1 MPRAPSSTKT
11 AKKGKGAAAGGG
23 AGSARH
29 DPLHAQLRQDELVAK
44 YGTVSAPGRRPHKK
58 VGDAGEADADGNAIG
73 AALAAAAGP
82 KASSM
87 ISGSKSAGSLQRS
100 TYIDPRLSRNILRLA
115 REQQDEME
123 QELGIDSRAA
133 SGSASTSKA
142 SKLSKIRDSTAD
154 MPEDDDDDDAMGH
167 PGGARADEE
176 DGGDDD
182 DDDDFPED
190 AGEDEEVY
198 EELEIDPSDT
208 QLLARLGAGDD
219 DDDEHELGDGPS
231 RARGAGA
238 KGGNL
243 ADMILAKIAEADE
256 SGGKVTFKAGSLE
269 EPVERPMPPGINPK
283 IIEVYTKVG
292 ELLSRYKSGPLPKAF
307 KIVPSLP
314 SWETVLYITN
324 PETWTPHATYAA
336 TKIFVSNLK
345 ASQTQRFF
353 ELVLLDKF
361 RDEIRDKGKTSYQIY
376 EALKK
381 GLYKPA
387 AFFKGLLFPLCES
400 GTLTLKEAAILASVL
415 TKVSIPVLHSAA
427 ALLRL
432 AEMEYTGPTS
442 LLIRVLLDKKY
453 ALPYKVVDALVFHF
467 LKFAQEGSG
476 VEVDRSGL
484 ETGGQA
490 GERRMPVLWHQ
501 SLLVFAQR
509 YKQDLTPDQKAALVD
524 LLRVQTHPGISP
536 EVRRELTT
544 GAARGEM
551 LDEPM
556 DDDADSYDGV
566 SDIMSV

>member
-11 AKKGKGAAAGGG
+11 VKKGTASSSK
-23 AGSARH
+23 SANSGKASVRH
-29 DPLHAQLRQDELVAK
+29 DPLHAQLRDDELISK

-58 VGDAGEADADGNAIG
+58 SQDSTNHGEENTDSSLPINAI
-73 AALAAAAGP
+73 
-82 KASSM
+82 
-87 ISGSKSAGSLQRS
+87 ISGAKVGGSMQRS
-100 TYIDPRLSRNILRLA
+100 SYVDPRLSTNILRLA
-115 REQQDEME
+115 REQQDEIE
-123 QELGIDSRAA
+123 REEAA
-133 SGSASTSKA
+133 QGQSSASAPNPFPHLKS
-142 SKLSKIRDSTAD
+142 IRGAKAD
-154 MPEDDDDDDAMGH
+154 MP
-167 PGGARADEE
+167 
-176 DGGDDD
+176 DDD
-182 DDDDFPED
+182 DDDDRIAGQVDSDQDDAADLDDDDDEDFPD
-190 AGEDEEVY
+190 HNDEEVY
-198 EELEIDPSDT
+198 EELEIDPTDSH
-208 QLLARLGAGDD
+208 LLARLGAGG
-219 DDDEHELGDGPS
+219 DDDEEDGMGGTGP
-231 RARGAGA
+231 AGPF
-238 KGGNL
+238 GGRRGNL
-243 ADMILAKIAEADE
+243 ADMIMAKIAEADE
-256 SGGKVTFKAGSLE
+256 AGGTVTFKQGSLDE
-269 EPVERPMPPGINPK
+269 GDEPQQRPMPPGINPK
-283 IIEVYTKVG
+283 VIEVYTKVG

-307 KIVPSLP
+307 KIIPSLP

-324 PETWTPHATYAA
+324 PPTWTPHATFAA

-345 ASQTQRFF
+345 ASQTQKFF
-353 ELVLLDKF
+353 DLILLDKF

-484 ETGGQA
+484 EAGVK

-509 YKQDLTPDQKAALVD
+509 YKQDLTPDQKAALID

-536 EVRRELTT
+536 EIRRELTT
-544 GAARGEM
+544 GSARGEM

-556 DDDADSYDGV
+556 DDDDAASYDGV

>member
-11 AKKGKGAAAGGG
+11 AKKNPATAKG
-23 AGSARH
+23 ARH
-29 DPLHAQLRQDELVAK
+29 DPLHAQLREDDVIAK
-44 YGTVSAPGRRPHKK
+44 YGTVSAPGRRKHKK
-58 VGDAGEADADGNAIG
+58 HTPAADGDDQP
-73 AALAAAAGP
+73 AAPVA
-82 KASSM
+82 M
-87 ISGSKSAGSLQRS
+87 ISGATSAGSLQRS
-100 TYIDPRLSRNILRLA
+100 SYIDPRLSRNILRLA
-115 REQQDEME
+115 REQQDEIDRE
-123 QELGIDSRAA
+123 QAGPAQPQPPQA
-133 SGSASTSKA
+133 SSSSSLARIRHSK
-142 SKLSKIRDSTAD
+142 AD
-154 MPEDDDDDDAMGH
+154 MPEDDDDDDDNV
-167 PGGARADEE
+167 PQRRTADDHE
-176 DGGDDD
+176 DDD

-208 QLLARLGAGDD
+208 QLLARLGAAAADH
-219 DDDEHELGDGPS
+219 DDEHDL
-231 RARGAGA
+231 GAGGA
-238 KGGNL
+238 RRGGSSL
-243 ADMILAKIAEADE
+243 ADMIMAKIEEADKI
-256 SGGKVTFKAGSLE
+256 SGGGKVTFKAGSLD
-269 EPVERPMPPGINPK
+269 EPGEQKERPMPPGINPK
-283 IIEVYTKVG
+283 VIEVYTKVG

-324 PETWTPHATYAA
+324 PETWTPHATLAA

-345 ASQTQRFF
+345 ASQTQKFF
-353 ELVLLDKF
+353 DLVLLDKF
-361 RDEIRDKGKTSYQIY
+361 RNEIRDEGKTSYQIY

-400 GTLTLKEAAILASVL
+400 GTLTLKEAAIVASVL

-467 LKFAQEGSG
+467 LKFSQEGSG
-476 VEVDRSGL
+476 VEGDRSGVA
-484 ETGGQA
+484 GVGA

-556 DDDADSYDGV
+556 DDDDNDSFDGV
-566 SDIMSV
+566 SEIMSD

>member
-11 AKKGKGAAAGGG
+11 GKKSNAATSKGG
-23 AGSARH
+23 RH
-29 DPLHAQLRQDELVAK
+29 DPLHAQLRQDEVIAK

-58 VGDAGEADADGNAIG
+58 DSSANLDNDEDDQP
-73 AALAAAAGP
+73 AAVA
-82 KASSM
+82 M
-87 ISGSKSAGSLQRS
+87 ISGAKSAGSLQRS
-100 TYIDPRLSRNILRLA
+100 SYVDPRLSRNILRLA
-115 REQQDEME
+115 REQQDEIE
-123 QELGIDSRAA
+123 REEGPAAA
-133 SGSASTSKA
+133 SSSSTTQQKHAHLAS
-142 SKLSKIRDSTAD
+142 IRGGKGD
-154 MPEDDDDDDAMGH
+154 MPDDDDDDDDVPQRRTGQ
-167 PGGARADEE
+167 D
-176 DGGDDD
+176 DDDDD

-208 QLLARLGAGDD
+208 QLLARLGAGADDD
-219 DDDEHELGDGPS
+219 DDDEDAGPG
-231 RARGAGA
+231 ARR
-238 KGGNL
+238 GGGGGSL
-243 ADMILAKIAEADE
+243 ADMIMAKIEEADK

-269 EPVERPMPPGINPK
+269 EPGKEVERPMPPGINPK
-283 IIEVYTKVG
+283 VIEVYTKVG

-307 KIVPSLP
+307 KIIPSLP

-324 PETWTPHATYAA
+324 PEAWTPHATLAA

-345 ASQTQRFF
+345 ASQTQKFF
-353 ELVLLDKF
+353 DLVLLDKF
-361 RDEIRDKGKTSYQIY
+361 RNEIRDEGKTSYQIY

-400 GTLTLKEAAILASVL
+400 GTLTLKEAAIVASVL

-476 VEVDRSGL
+476 VEVDRSGVQ
-484 ETGGQA
+484 GAA

-556 DDDADSYDGV
+556 DDDDDDSFDDV
-566 SDIMSV
+566 SDVMSV

>member
-11 AKKGKGAAAGGG
+11 AKKNPATAKG
-23 AGSARH
+23 ARH
-29 DPLHAQLRQDELVAK
+29 DPLHAQLREDDVIAK
-44 YGTVSAPGRRPHKK
+44 YGTVSAPGRRKHKK
-58 VGDAGEADADGNAIG
+58 HTPAADGDDQP
-73 AALAAAAGP
+73 AAPVA
-82 KASSM
+82 M
-87 ISGSKSAGSLQRS
+87 ISGATSAGSLQRS
-100 TYIDPRLSRNILRLA
+100 SYIDPRLSRNILRLA
-115 REQQDEME
+115 REQQDEIDRE
-123 QELGIDSRAA
+123 QAGPAQPQPPQA
-133 SGSASTSKA
+133 SSSSSLARIRHSK
-142 SKLSKIRDSTAD
+142 AD
-154 MPEDDDDDDAMGH
+154 MPEDDDDDDDNV
-167 PGGARADEE
+167 PQRRTADDHE
-176 DGGDDD
+176 DDD

-208 QLLARLGAGDD
+208 QLLARLGAAAADH
-219 DDDEHELGDGPS
+219 DDEHDL
-231 RARGAGA
+231 GAGGA
-238 KGGNL
+238 RRGGSSL
-243 ADMILAKIAEADE
+243 ADMIMAKIEEADKI
-256 SGGKVTFKAGSLE
+256 SGGGKVTFKAGSLD
-269 EPVERPMPPGINPK
+269 EPGEQKERPMPPGINPK
-283 IIEVYTKVG
+283 VIEVYTKVG

-324 PETWTPHATYAA
+324 PETWTPHATLAA

-345 ASQTQRFF
+345 ASQTQKFF
-353 ELVLLDKF
+353 DLVLLDKF
-361 RDEIRDKGKTSYQIY
+361 RNEIRDEGKTSYQIY

-400 GTLTLKEAAILASVL
+400 GTLTLKEAAIVASVL

-467 LKFAQEGSG
+467 LKFSQEGSG
-476 VEVDRSGL
+476 VEGDRSGVA
-484 ETGGQA
+484 GVGA

-509 YKQDLTPDQKAALVD
+509 LV
-524 LLRVQTHPGISP
+524 P
-536 EVRRELTT
+536 
-544 GAARGEM
+544 
-551 LDEPM
+551 
-556 DDDADSYDGV
+556 
-566 SDIMSV
+566 

>member
-1 MPRAPSSTKT
+1 MPRAPSSTKAGKKAGKSSST
-11 AKKGKGAAAGGG
+11 ASTAAG
-23 AGSARH
+23 SRH
-29 DPLHAQLRQDELVAK
+29 DPLHAQLRQDELISK

-58 VGDAGEADADGNAIG
+58 TADEE
-73 AALAAAAGP
+73 AAGAQDDAQEP
-82 KASSM
+82 PRPSM
-87 ISGSKSAGSLQRS
+87 ISGAKSAGSMQRS
-100 TYIDPRLSRNILRLA
+100 SYVDPRLSRNILRLA
-115 REQQDEME
+115 REQQDEDDE
-123 QELGIDSRAA
+123 QDARRSRKGPKAKGMGA
-133 SGSASTSKA
+133 FRSSA
-142 SKLSKIRDSTAD
+142 AD
-154 MPEDDDDDDAMGH
+154 MPEDDDDHDDEAALQRINQ
-167 PGGARADEE
+167 GGTDDDE
-176 DGGDDD
+176 D

-190 AGEDEEVY
+190 AGEDAEEVY

-208 QLLARLGAGDD
+208 QLLARLGAGAADEDD
-219 DDDEHELGDGPS
+219 DDVLPGPRLGGDG
-231 RARGAGA
+231 
-238 KGGNL
+238 GGNL
-243 ADMILAKIAEADE
+243 ADMILAKIAEADQ
-256 SGGKVTFKAGSLE
+256 SGGQITFKAGSLDGPGE
-269 EPVERPMPPGINPK
+269 TVQRPMPPGINAK
-283 IIEVYTKVG
+283 VIEVYTKVG

-307 KIVPSLP
+307 KIIPSLP

-353 ELVLLDKF
+353 DLVLLDKF

-400 GTLTLKEAAILASVL
+400 GNLTLKEAAILASVL

-476 VEVDRSGL
+476 VEVDRSGVVG
-484 ETGGQA
+484 GGQQ

-536 EVRRELTT
+536 EIRRELTT

-556 DDDADSYDGV
+556 EDDDDGG
-566 SDIMSV
+566 SFDGMSV